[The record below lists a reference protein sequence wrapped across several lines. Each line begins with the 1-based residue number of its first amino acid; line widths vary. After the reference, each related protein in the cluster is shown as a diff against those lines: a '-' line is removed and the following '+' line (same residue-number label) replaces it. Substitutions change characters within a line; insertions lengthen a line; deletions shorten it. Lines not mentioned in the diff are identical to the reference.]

1 MRIVTVSR
9 EFGSGGRELGR
20 RLAEALGLS
29 YYDREII
36 SALAE
41 SENLDEGYLGS
52 LVDQGFAAGYQYTF
66 HRSFSMMPP
75 PTPRSAQYLAKQHR
89 LIRTL
94 AEKGDCLFVGR
105 GSDVVLAEQ
114 RPLRLFVHAGEEAKL
129 RRCRER
135 APEDE
140 KLSDK
145 ALISKMKQID
155 RARADCHDVISE
167 YPWGDRRGY
176 ELCINTTNVE
186 IKEIIPA
193 LAEYAGRWFEKK

>member
-1 MRIVTVSR
+1 MKTVTVSR

-20 RLAEALGLS
+20 RLAEALGLR

-41 SENLDEGYLGS
+41 SENLDEDYLGS

-66 HRSFSMMPP
+66 RRSFSLMPP

-89 LIRTL
+89 LVRAL

-105 GSDVVLAEQ
+105 GADVVLAEK
-114 RPLRLFVHAGEEAKL
+114 RPLRIFVHAAEEAKL

-145 ALISKMKQID
+145 ALVSKMKQID
-155 RARADCHDVISE
+155 HARADCHDVIAE
-167 YPWGDRRGY
+167 HPWGDRRGY
-176 ELCINTTNVE
+176 ELCVNTTDLE
-186 IKEIIPA
+186 IEEIIPA
-193 LAEYAGRWFEKK
+193 LAEYAGSWFRKK